1 MSLSP
6 VHTSD
11 MTKPGIK
18 NKVFNSQA
26 KPSSNSSSAGTWVS
40 AKNNKKPNKIKGVID
55 FFQDSSSSSNLKSVI
70 QKVEERQ
77 HLMACLFEALES
89 VNLGAIANQLEPGTI
104 GPDGALVLQVQHS
117 TIAAKLQQRLPS
129 ILRYL
134 RESKWEITSIR
145 VKVLPLNAKITP
157 PEFPPLHSAKKM
169 SESAKQSWAKLEK
182 ELPADSKLLDV
193 VQKLMSKI
201 KF

>member
-11 MTKPGIK
+11 MTKPGQK
-18 NKVFNSQA
+18 NKVFNSEA
-26 KPSSNSSSAGTWVS
+26 KPRQNSASAGTWIS
-40 AKNNKKPNKIKGVID
+40 AKKNKKPNKIKGVID
-55 FFQDSSSSSNLKSVI
+55 FFQESSTSSNLKSVI
-70 QKVEERQ
+70 QKVEQRQ

-145 VKVLPLNAKITP
+145 VKVLPMNTKIAR
-157 PEFPPLHSAKKM
+157 PEISPLHSEKKM
-169 SESAKQSWAKLEK
+169 SQRAKQSWAKLEK
-182 ELPADSKLLDV
+182 ELPADSKLLEAI
-193 VQKLMSKI
+193 QKLMSKI
-201 KF
+201 KI

>member
-18 NKVFNSQA
+18 NKVLNSQA
-26 KPSSNSSSAGTWVS
+26 KPRGNSASVGTWVS

-55 FFQDSSSSSNLKSVI
+55 FFQESSTSSNLKSVV
-70 QKVEERQ
+70 QKVEQRQ
-77 HLMACLFEALES
+77 HLMASLFEALES

-104 GPDGALVLQVQHS
+104 GSDGALVLQVSHS

-134 RESKWEITSIR
+134 RESKWDITSIR
-145 VKVLPLNAKITP
+145 VKVLPVNAKAPIPSTP
-157 PEFPPLHSAKKM
+157 VLHSTKKM
-169 SESAKQSWAKLEK
+169 SEVAKQSWENLEK
-182 ELPADSKLLDV
+182 TLPADSKILGA

-201 KF
+201 KK

>member
-18 NKVFNSQA
+18 NKVFNSKA
-26 KPSSNSSSAGTWVS
+26 KPRPDSPSAGTWVS

-55 FFQDSSSSSNLKSVI
+55 FFQESSTSSNLKSVI
-70 QKVEERQ
+70 QKVEQRH

-89 VNLGAIANQLEPGTI
+89 VNLGLIANQLEPGAI
-104 GPDGALVLQVQHS
+104 GPDGSLVLQVQHS

-145 VKVLPLNAKITP
+145 VKVLPLNAKPALPETP
-157 PEFPPLHSAKKM
+157 VLHSEKIM
-169 SESAKQSWAKLEK
+169 SSAAKQSWQNLEK
-182 ELPADSKLLDV
+182 NLPADSKILDAV
-193 VQKLMSKI
+193 RTLMSKI
-201 KF
+201 KN